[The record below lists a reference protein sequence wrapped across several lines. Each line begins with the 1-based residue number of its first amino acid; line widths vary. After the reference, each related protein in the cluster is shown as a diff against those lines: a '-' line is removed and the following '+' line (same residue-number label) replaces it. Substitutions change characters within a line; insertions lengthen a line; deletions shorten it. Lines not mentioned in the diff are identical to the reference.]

1 MLDALMQ
8 PLLRH
13 LGRQVAELNNRH
25 HLQPFDIGQPY
36 LAICIHDKV
45 SHNLFDF
52 NCFVYRLKKANQ
64 SLHHLFNILL
74 SNSRYLLLD
83 DIGLEL
89 LIKLN

>member
-8 PLLRH
+8 TFLRH
-13 LGRQVAELNNRH
+13 LGRQVAELDDWH

-36 LAICIHDKV
+36 LTSCIHDKV

-52 NCFVYRLKKANQ
+52 HCSVYCLKKANK

-74 SNSRYLLLD
+74 SNSCYLLLD